1 MPHYCTNCS
10 INWARLESHDC
21 EGDESYDVCPICKTD
36 TWLTDG
42 KNEPAFIRSPLDRV
56 IINPVT
62 GEEYRRFQDHPV
74 TVAEII
80 QTNYDAFYDRKQER
94 EDEALELYQQ
104 ALAAGMLEE
113 EAKAIYRAKMAK
125 G

>member
-1 MPHYCTNCS
+1 MPHYCTNCQ
-10 INWARLESHDC
+10 INWAQLESHDC
-21 EGDESYDVCPICKTD
+21 DGDESYDVCPICKTD
-36 TWLTDG
+36 TWLIEG
-42 KNEPAFIRSPLDRV
+42 KNEPAFIRSPLDGV

-62 GEEYRRFQDHPV
+62 GEEYRRFQKQPV
-74 TVAEII
+74 TVGEII

-113 EAKAIYRAKMAK
+113 EAKEIYCAKMAK